1 MANKKKTST
10 SKSAQP
16 SGKKSEQPKLSA
28 EKDAKSVTKDPDPDD
43 ERTVNALLD
52 GSYHLPGNGY
62 WYVHDILF
70 DSFVSKH
77 GQCLNSQLCNLT
89 FYHL

>member
-1 MANKKKTST
+1 MANKKKTLT

-16 SGKKSEQPKLSA
+16 SGKKPEQPKRSVK
-28 EKDAKSVTKDPDPDD
+28 KDFDSGTVGSDPDD
-43 ERTVNALLD
+43 ERTINALLD
-52 GSYHLPGNGY
+52 GSYHLPGNSY

-77 GQCLNSQLCNLT
+77 RQRLSSQLCNLL
-89 FYHL
+89 FDNL